1 MILVMKCQTSEETD
15 MVPSWTWGDMR
26 REGVSRENERM
37 KIMSLET
44 ERRGNGISDI
54 NLKYQESI
62 YEELL
67 SKSLLVY
74 VGTVLQVIQVG
85 IKFGNGA

>member
-15 MVPSWTWGDMR
+15 TVPSWTWGDMR

-44 ERRGNGISDI
+44 ERRGN
-54 NLKYQESI
+54 
-62 YEELL
+62 
-67 SKSLLVY
+67 
-74 VGTVLQVIQVG
+74 
-85 IKFGNGA
+85 